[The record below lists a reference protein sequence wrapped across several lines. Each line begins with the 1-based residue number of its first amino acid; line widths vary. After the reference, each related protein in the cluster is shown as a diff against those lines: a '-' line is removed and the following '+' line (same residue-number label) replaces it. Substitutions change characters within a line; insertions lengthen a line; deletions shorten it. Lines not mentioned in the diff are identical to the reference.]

1 MDTMTVWRDLHDP
14 LLAFIARR
22 VGHSDAGDVLQDV
35 MLRIHRHEHEL
46 DHLERVTGWVYRVA
60 TNAITDYYRSA
71 RRREHPTDAEIGPGG
86 LGDESGE
93 LESVGRADAQ
103 AELARCL
110 RPMVEDLPARYREAI
125 LLTEYQ
131 GATQVA
137 AAAVTGLSVSGMKT
151 RIQRARRQL
160 KQSLTD
166 CCAVELDRRGAVISM
181 HPRVAGCSG
190 CGPDRYPDRPVSVG

>member
-1 MDTMTVWRDLHDP
+1 
-14 LLAFIARR
+14 
-22 VGHSDAGDVLQDV
+22 
-35 MLRIHRHEHEL
+35 
-46 DHLERVTGWVYRVA
+46 
-60 TNAITDYYRSA
+60 
-71 RRREHPTDAEIGPGG
+71 
-86 LGDESGE
+86 
-93 LESVGRADAQ
+93 
-103 AELARCL
+103 
-110 RPMVEDLPARYREAI
+110 MVEDLPARYREAI